1 MKKEI
6 HMDVLSPEEHRTFKD
21 QLLIENIRSLKI
33 IGVIGSAVNVVIIA
47 AVFKMQGMTCFELL
61 DTRLRL
67 LWILASLLYIVSVGR
82 PNNSQAIKPYQ
93 RYIFFFAAG
102 LSLFF
107 SAAIT
112 GLTSLTTGYTFL
124 FIINCM
130 LTAAFLY
137 LSLAEII
144 WLLLPSVIYLAYVI
158 LTNEN
163 SQLTFLGNVMNIL
176 STVMFS
182 LAICARAYRRQRQ
195 LFIANLN
202 IQTQN
207 QKLTNLAE
215 IDGLTQLPN
224 RRKFDQVAAIAW
236 THGQREGV
244 PLSLLM
250 LDVDFFKHYNDTYG
264 HLAGDDCLRQI
275 AAVLS
280 RVVHRESDLVARY
293 GGEEFV
299 VLLPMTPAAGAL
311 QLAESIR
318 AALYNEQIDHEGL
331 MYPCVTI
338 SVGLATVTNFAN
350 TSLDTLIGQADQALY
365 QSKVDGRNR
374 VSCFEAPPEVSC

>member
-1 MKKEI
+1 MKKSI
-6 HMDVLSPEEHRTFKD
+6 HLDVLGPEDHRTFKD

-33 IGVIGSAVNVVIIA
+33 IGVIGSAVNVVIISA
-47 AVFKMQGMTCFELL
+47 LFNLQGVACFEFW

-67 LWILASLLYIVSVGR
+67 LWILASILYIVSVGR
-82 PNNSQAIKPYQ
+82 PNSTQAIKPYQ
-93 RYIFFFAAG
+93 RHIFFFAAG

-144 WLLLPSVIYLAYVI
+144 WLLLPSIIYLAYVI

-182 LAICARAYRRQRQ
+182 LAICARAYRRQWQ
-195 LFIANLN
+195 LFIANLS

-236 THGQREGV
+236 THGQREGA
-244 PLSLLM
+244 PLSVLM

-318 AALYNEQIDHEGL
+318 AALYNEHILHEGL

-338 SVGLATVTNFAN
+338 SVGLATVSDFAN
-350 TSLDTLIGQADQALY
+350 TSLDTLIDQADQALY
-365 QSKVDGRNR
+365 QSKVNGRNR
-374 VSCFEAPPEVSC
+374 VSCFESPLEASC